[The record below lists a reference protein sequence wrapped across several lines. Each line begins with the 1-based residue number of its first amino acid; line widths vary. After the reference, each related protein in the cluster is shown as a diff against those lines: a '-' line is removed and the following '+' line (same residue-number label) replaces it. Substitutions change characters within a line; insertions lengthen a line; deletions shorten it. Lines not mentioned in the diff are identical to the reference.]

1 MPTEVLLSVNI
12 LCSPSTSSL
21 WNLSLP
27 VKRYRPD
34 ALCPN
39 FPQGVQRGYF
49 PLLRI
54 CRPGFYTHS
63 WENMSCLVSLVLHVG
78 SQVYHPQLGST
89 TSLHPHA
96 ITTELVTIS
105 EAQPEC
111 TPHLP
116 RFQEHMEF
124 SGIIWECFHA
134 CICPVTRL
142 FGHSFSMYLGDTCVV
157 HGNRG
162 FMSTASA
169 YLCPPTEAP
178 PH

>member
-1 MPTEVLLSVNI
+1 MPTEVLLSVPPAPHHCETCPF
-12 LCSPSTSSL
+12 LC
-21 WNLSLP
+21 
-27 VKRYRPD
+27 RYRPD

-39 FPQGVQRGYF
+39 FLQGVQRGYF
-49 PLLRI
+49 LLLRI

-63 WENMSCLVSLVLHVG
+63 WENMSCLGSLVLHVG

-89 TSLHPHA
+89 ASLHLHA

-105 EAQPEC
+105 EA
-111 TPHLP
+111 HLNVP
-116 RFQEHMEF
+116 LISQEL
-124 SGIIWECFHA
+124 SGIIWECFQA

-142 FGHSFSMYLGDTCVV
+142 FGHSFSMYLGDTCIV

-169 YLCPPTEAP
+169 YLCPLTKAP